1 LASLETDSSK
11 RHKIRYLDA
20 AGSRQTIYLGT
31 MPVKHARQIM
41 LYVEGLLSAKLSATQ
56 MGQDVARWVG
66 ELTGKLRTRLAE
78 LGLIHDVETVSLGA
92 FLDRYIADHSG
103 KDSTKTVWRRCRKH
117 LLAFFKPGKLIHD
130 IGKSDAVKFR
140 AFLIRKGLADNT
152 VRRTCGVAKQFFE
165 YACEVELIQRN
176 PFRQRS
182 IVTTTTGSPKG
193 RRAYVSE
200 ADARKVLDACP
211 DQQTKLLFALA
222 RWGGLRVPSEPLALR
237 WDDIDFDAKR
247 ITVTVPKLAHLEGK
261 ATRTIP
267 LFPELQELLTTAHNL
282 RESDRVITLAPDA
295 SKNFRTR
302 FTRIITRAG
311 VDPWPKLFHTLR
323 ASRQTD
329 LEDRFPAHV
338 VCEWIGNSPRVAREH
353 YLTTLDRHFDEATG
367 K

>member
-1 LASLETDSSK
+1 MK
-11 RHKIRYLDA
+11 
-20 AGSRQTIYLGT
+20 Q
-31 MPVKHARQIM
+31 ARQIM
-41 LYVEGLLSAKLSATQ
+41 LYVEGLITAKLSNTQ

-66 ELTGKLRTRLAE
+66 EVTGKLRSRLAE
-78 LGLIHDVETVSLGA
+78 LGLIQDVETVSLGA
-92 FLDRYIADHSG
+92 FVDRYIADHSG
-103 KDSTKTVWRRCRKH
+103 KASTKTVWRRCQKH
-117 LLAFFKPGKLIHD
+117 LQSFFKAGKLIHD
-130 IGKSDAVKFR
+130 IGKADAVKFR

-152 VRRTCGVAKQFFE
+152 VRRTCGIAKQFFE
-165 YACEVELIQRN
+165 YACEVELITRN

-200 ADARKVLDACP
+200 ADARKIFEACP
-211 DQQTKLLFALA
+211 DLQTKLLFALA
-222 RWGGLRVPSEPLALR
+222 RWGGLRIPSEPLALR
-237 WDDIDFDAKR
+237 WDDVDFAAKR

-261 ATRTIP
+261 ETRTIP
-267 LFPELQELLTTAHNL
+267 LFPELQELLLDAYKL
-282 RESDRVITLAPDA
+282 REGDRVITLAPDV

>member
-1 LASLETDSSK
+1 MASLETDARK
-11 RHKIRYLDA
+11 RHRIRYLDPS
-20 AGSRQTIYLGT
+20 GSRQTIYLGA
-31 MPVKHARQIM
+31 MPVKQARQIM
-41 LYVEGLLSAKLSATQ
+41 LYVEGLITAKLSNTQ

-66 ELTGKLRTRLAE
+66 EVTGKLRSRLAE
-78 LGLIHDVETVSLGA
+78 LGLIQDVETVSLGA
-92 FLDRYIADHSG
+92 FVDRYIADHSG
-103 KDSTKTVWRRCRKH
+103 KASTKTVWRRCQKH
-117 LLAFFKPGKLIHD
+117 LQSFFKAGKLIHD
-130 IGKSDAVKFR
+130 IGKADAVKFR

-152 VRRTCGVAKQFFE
+152 VRRTCGIAKQFFE
-165 YACEVELIQRN
+165 YACEVELITRN

-200 ADARKVLDACP
+200 ADARKIFEACP
-211 DQQTKLLFALA
+211 DLQTKLLFALA
-222 RWGGLRVPSEPLALR
+222 RWGGLRIPSEPLALR
-237 WDDIDFDAKR
+237 WDDVDFAAKR

-261 ATRTIP
+261 ETRTIP
-267 LFPELQELLTTAHNL
+267 LFPELQELLLDAYKL
-282 RESDRVITLAPDA
+282 REGDRVITLAPDV